1 MNPFSVRAR
10 LGLALC
16 LCLNAAAAVHPVD
29 AATAAAADPGRP
41 GAGWRLLDRRSATEV
56 AIRSKSSAGP
66 DAPDAAADS
75 DDDSADQPPART
87 PARRHRRGD
96 NDRVSVLGSVA
107 VEAGQ
112 TVRGDAVAVLGAL
125 SVDGTVEGDAV
136 AVLGGNTI
144 NGSVGGNAVAVLGD
158 LTLGPTAHIRGDAVC
173 VAGHL
178 SRDPGAVVDGKV
190 VQQGLGGVHPGLPM
204 TAWWSQGLSHG
215 RALAFGRHLAW
226 LWVVNAVLI
235 GFYALLALVFP
246 GGIRRCGETLTRRPG
261 VVVLAAFLTLL
272 ALPLIFVLL
281 LITIVGIP
289 VAILVLPLAILLAT
303 MFGRA
308 AIYGLVGRAIA
319 GSRLHASL
327 AVMLGALI
335 FLGLFILP
343 AIGLVLWLLVGFVGL
358 GVSVATLFGP
368 RAVRAAPSVPP
379 TPPPA
384 SFPAAAGSSAP
395 APASDAGVSS
405 TAGGVGAAP
414 PSGAS
419 GPAAVGVAGASTAA
433 AGAEAPLSPAPGF
446 PPPMAAPTVPPLL
459 AAAPLASAPLSSVS
473 SPPASGALP
482 PSALTHPRAGFWIR
496 TAALAVDLM
505 LVSLIFSWCLSP
517 LFRGFFGS
525 KGPFLPVLA
534 IYGAILWKVR
544 GSTIGGIIFG
554 LRVLRLD
561 DRPIDWGTAV
571 VRALA
576 CFLSLVVVG
585 LGFIW
590 VAFDPEKQSW
600 HDKIA
605 GTTVIRASKAVS
617 LV

>member
-1 MNPFSVRAR
+1 MR
-10 LGLALC
+10 
-16 LCLNAAAAVHPVD
+16 
-29 AATAAAADPGRP
+29 
-41 GAGWRLLDRRSATEV
+41 
-56 AIRSKSSAGP
+56 
-66 DAPDAAADS
+66 
-75 DDDSADQPPART
+75 
-87 PARRHRRGD
+87 ARRHWSSD
-96 NDRVSVLGSVA
+96 SDRVSVLGSVA

-112 TVRGDAVAVLGAL
+112 TVRGDAVAVLGDL

-136 AVLGGNTI
+136 AVLGSSTI

-158 LTLGPTAHIRGDAVC
+158 LTLGPTAHVRGDAVC

-178 SRDPGAVVDGKV
+178 RRAPGAIIDGKV
-190 VQQGLGGVHPGLPM
+190 VQQGLGGVHPSLPM

-235 GFYALLALVFP
+235 AFYALLALVFP

-261 VVVLAAFLTLL
+261 IVVLAAFLTLL

-281 LITIVGIP
+281 LITVVGIP
-289 VAILVLPLAILLAT
+289 VAILALPLALIVAT

-308 AIYGLVGRAIA
+308 AIYGLVGRAIT

-327 AVMLGALI
+327 AVMLGALV
-335 FLGLFILP
+335 FLCLFILP
-343 AIGLVLWLLVGFVGL
+343 AVGLVLWLLVGFVGL

-368 RAVRAAPSVPP
+368 RVVPAAPSVPP
-379 TPPPA
+379 TPPPS
-384 SFPAAAGSSAP
+384 SFPVTAAPSSP
-395 APASDAGVSS
+395 APAFDVAGSP
-405 TAGGVGAAP
+405 TAGGVGAP
-414 PSGAS
+414 LQPDEG
-419 GPAAVGVAGASTAA
+419 GPASVGVPGASTAA
-433 AGAEAPLSPAPGF
+433 AGAEAPVQSAPGSL
-446 PPPMAAPTVPPLL
+446 PPMAAPSVPPLL
-459 AAAPLASAPLSSVS
+459 ANAPLASLPPGSVAS
-473 SPPASGALP
+473 TPAFGSTS

-496 TAALAVDLM
+496 TAALAIDVI
-505 LVSLIFSWCLSP
+505 LVSLIFFWCLTP
-517 LFRGFFGS
+517 LFHGLFGS

-544 GSTIGGIIFG
+544 GSTIGGIILG
-554 LRVLRLD
+554 LRVVRLD

-576 CFLSLVVVG
+576 CFLSLIFIG

-590 VAFDPEKQSW
+590 VAFDPDKQSW